1 MRARLLVVAVFLLAA
16 AGCLTDEAADR
27 SGDEVT
33 PDDEEVGEQASEKP
47 TVLLYEHDGTVEGS
61 SPPDPTGP
69 GSLADVEPARAD
81 TFEVPRNTSEV
92 WFRSEILHGM
102 GSGKVEV
109 VGPDGE
115 VVYGTQ
121 TYSYAGIPCEAATG
135 VSTPQ
140 TAITGSE
147 LAPGTYEVRHYVAG
161 TMCIEIRIGAVL
173 GG

>member
-1 MRARLLVVAVFLLAA
+1 MRARLLVVAVCLLAA
-16 AGCLTDEAADR
+16 AGCLTDEAGDR
-27 SGDEVT
+27 SGDEVE
-33 PDDEEVGEQASEKP
+33 PDNELGERASEKP
-47 TVLLYEHDGTVEGS
+47 SVLLYEHDGNVEGT

-69 GSLADVEPARAD
+69 GSLADVEPAQAD
-81 TFEVPRNTSEV
+81 TFEVPANTSEV

-121 TYSYAGIPCEAATG
+121 TYAYAGIPCEAATG
-135 VSTPQ
+135 VSIPQ
-140 TAITGSE
+140 TEVTGSD
-147 LAPGTYEVRHYVAG
+147 LSPGTYEVRHHVAG
-161 TMCIEIRIGAVL
+161 TMCIEVRIGAVL